1 WAWASRPPPRQLLP
15 RPLLARAAPAVRR
28 RRLLRRRRRP
38 RRRRARRRPAEAR
51 QGAPRARRDGRRAAA
66 LARRGARRGRAC
78 GRRGVARAR
87 PGVGPGA
94 PPGSPAARAR
104 AGPPPGMDFVD
115 RLIDLALEEDLGAAG
130 DVTTQALVPEGARG
144 RAEVWAKETL
154 VLSGTRAFAR
164 VFTRLEPAA
173 EVRFPEGDGARIG
186 GRAGGGTVSA
196 SRRTLLVG
204 ERTALNIL
212 QRTCGIATLKT
223 SPGMRGLSKEAVR
236 AGGASN
242 HRFGLFDGVLIK
254 DNHLAA
260 VGGDVREALRRAR
273 AHAPLLVKIE
283 IEVTGLAQLPDAIAG
298 GADVVLLDNMDDAT
312 VAEAVRI
319 AAGRV
324 KFEVSGNVTLERLP
338 GLAQLGVDYVSMGAL
353 THSAR
358 AMDLSL
364 EIVER

>member
-1 WAWASRPPPRQLLP
+1 
-15 RPLLARAAPAVRR
+15 
-28 RRLLRRRRRP
+28 
-38 RRRRARRRPAEAR
+38 
-51 QGAPRARRDGRRAAA
+51 
-66 LARRGARRGRAC
+66 
-78 GRRGVARAR
+78 
-87 PGVGPGA
+87 
-94 PPGSPAARAR
+94 
-104 AGPPPGMDFVD
+104 MDFVD

-130 DVTTQALVPEGARG
+130 DVTTQALVPEEARG
-144 RAEVWAKETL
+144 RAEVWAKEPL
-154 VLSGTRAFAR
+154 VLAGTRAFAR
-164 VFTRLEPAA
+164 VFTRLEAGA
-173 EVRFPEGDGARIG
+173 EVRFSEGEGARIA
-186 GRAGGGTVSA
+186 GRAVIGSVSA
-196 SRRTLLVG
+196 GLRTLLVG

-212 QRTCGIATLKT
+212 QRTCGIATLAARAADAVRGSKLRVLDTRKT

-273 AHAPLLVKIE
+273 AHAPQLVKIE
-283 IEVTGLAQLPDAIAG
+283 IEVTRLDQLPEAIAG
-298 GADVVLLDNMDDAT
+298 GADIVLLDNMDDAM

-319 AAGRV
+319 AAGKV
-324 KFEVSGNVTLERLP
+324 QLEVSGNVTLERLP
-338 GLAQLGVDYVSMGAL
+338 RLAQLGVDLVSMGAL